1 MKRRNFLKFSAL
13 VAGLGA
19 AGAGPGLAATEAP
32 PLPSLDAMR
41 RIGRIHL
48 AARPDEISEAQA
60 LRTRIEAAGGFER
73 PVLRRLL
80 SDDMRRDLGEA
91 NVAVV
96 DGWVLPRALVRICCA
111 ASVA

>member
-1 MKRRNFLKFSAL
+1 
-13 VAGLGA
+13 
-19 AGAGPGLAATEAP
+19 
-32 PLPSLDAMR
+32 
-41 RIGRIHL
+41 
-48 AARPDEISEAQA
+48 
-60 LRTRIEAAGGFER
+60 
-73 PVLRRLL
+73 VLRRLL